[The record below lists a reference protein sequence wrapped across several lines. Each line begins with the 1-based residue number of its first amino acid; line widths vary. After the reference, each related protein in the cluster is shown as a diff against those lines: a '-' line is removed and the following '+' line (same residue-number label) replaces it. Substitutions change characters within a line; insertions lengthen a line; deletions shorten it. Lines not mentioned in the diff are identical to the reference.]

1 MALATRPSMPGWLA
15 SRTRRTSENWAW
27 CADNL
32 RVAPGDSLGGLD
44 GLLRVVGLLALAVG
58 VHHDDAYRGAEGAV
72 AAVGL
77 DVLAA
82 RAPAAATTAAAAVVA
97 TVPAAPGPPA
107 ASPPPPA
114 APAAA
119 VAAPA
124 PAAPAPVVVAV
135 AGVDDRLDVAHG
147 SGGEPHPRGEDRVA
161 RLVALGLF
169 GAHGGPFHGLAVVA
183 ALGLERL
190 AHRVGPADALDRR
203 HEARLGA
210 GGAARGRGGRLRLLG
225 RLRRGLDLG
234 LRLGLDGGLALGD
247 GRSGLV
253 GRRRRCVGGPRRVV
267 GDLGAG
273 ALERGLLGL
282 AELGELGEERAAVA
296 LGRGQAAAA
305 RPLLARA

>member
-97 TVPAAPGPPA
+97 TVPAAT
-107 ASPPPPA
+107 
-114 APAAA
+114 AAA
-119 VAAPA
+119 VAATA

-161 RLVALGLF
+161 RLVALGLC
-169 GAHGGPFHGLAVVA
+169 GAHGGPLHGLAVVA

-190 AHRVGPADALDRR
+190 APRVGPADALDRR

-234 LRLGLDGGLALGD
+234 LRLGLDGGLAL
-247 GRSGLV
+247 
-253 GRRRRCVGGPRRVV
+253 
-267 GDLGAG
+267 
-273 ALERGLLGL
+273 
-282 AELGELGEERAAVA
+282 
-296 LGRGQAAAA
+296 
-305 RPLLARA
+305 